1 MSNILIHRQDKLKSQ
16 IDKGKF
22 ELNMKVKQLKENEL
36 LEKDLQDTR
45 ALNENYQKEIIS
57 CEN

>member
-1 MSNILIHRQDKLKSQ
+1 
-16 IDKGKF
+16 
-22 ELNMKVKQLKENEL
+22 MKVKQLKENEL